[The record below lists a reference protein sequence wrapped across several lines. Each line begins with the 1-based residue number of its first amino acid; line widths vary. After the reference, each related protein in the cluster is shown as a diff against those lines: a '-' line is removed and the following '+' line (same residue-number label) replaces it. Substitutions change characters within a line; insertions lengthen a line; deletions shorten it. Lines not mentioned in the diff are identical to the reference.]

1 MKKILLLTMLA
12 SMMMIAQVTQLKS
25 YEYVLQANG
34 LNKLKSGKV
43 GLVVVKT
50 AQNAKD
56 ETTFGYWI
64 SNNTNASTP
73 FLEVKD
79 GNKNILSVNA
89 KDFSAKAKVQTSGN
103 KTSYSYTSGSVSIIL
118 DADVVNDETLP
129 LGKSVQFT
137 LKVKSAATKNLSAVL
152 TLYGDGYVNKV
163 GTNGASNSRVEKGK
177 AEYPLALIAGNTGS
191 VVSLDGSEQKAPGRT
206 VKITSA
212 SVEST
217 GDEVELLSFRT
228 LLSTVKNFEKS
239 TLQVKNIESLIVS
252 KKEKTELSILNSASK
267 LTPFPGDTITYT
279 ITYHNIGSS
288 PAQDVVIS
296 NPIPALTIYVENSAG
311 GEMAEVTIDRKKVAP
326 PQQGEVTGVNWKVTK
341 RINPGEEGTVSFK
354 AVVR

>member
-1 MKKILLLTMLA
+1 MKKILVMTLLMSA
-12 SMMMIAQVTQLKS
+12 MMFAQGTQLKS
-25 YEYVLQANG
+25 YDYLLQANG
-34 LNKLKSGKV
+34 LNKLKNGKI
-43 GLVVVKT
+43 GLVTVKP

-64 SNNTNASTP
+64 TNNTNASAN

-89 KDFSAKAKVQTSGN
+89 KDFAAKAKTQSTGN
-103 KTSYSYTSGSVSIIL
+103 RTSYTYTAGAVSVVV
-118 DADVVNDETLP
+118 DADVVNDETMP
-129 LGKSVQFT
+129 LGKSVQFSV
-137 LKVKSAATKNLSAVL
+137 KVRSAGAKNLSAVM
-152 TLYGDGYVNKV
+152 TLFGDGYVNKV

-177 AEYPLALIAGNTGS
+177 AEYPLVLIAGGTGT
-191 VVSLDGSEQKAPGRT
+191 VVSTESAEQKTPGRSIK
-206 VKITSA
+206 VSSSDVA
-212 SVEST
+212 ST
-217 GDEVELLSFRT
+217 GEEIEVLSFKT
-228 LLSTVKNFEKS
+228 LVSTVKSFEKS
-239 TLQVKNIESLIVS
+239 ALQVKNIETLFVS

-279 ITYHNIGSS
+279 ITYHNIGTS

-296 NPIPALTIYVENSAG
+296 NPIPALTTYVDNSAAG
-311 GEMAEVTIDRKKVAP
+311 DKAEVTIDRKKVAP

-341 RINPGEEGTVSFK
+341 RINPGEEGTVFFK